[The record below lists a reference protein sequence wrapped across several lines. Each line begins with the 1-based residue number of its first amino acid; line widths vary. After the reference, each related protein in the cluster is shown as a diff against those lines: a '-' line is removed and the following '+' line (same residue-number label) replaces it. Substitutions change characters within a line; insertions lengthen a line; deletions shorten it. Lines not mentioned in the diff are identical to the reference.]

1 MLAVTAW
8 RPTVVTAYDPSDSS
22 KLKITM
28 FVRIRLR
35 SDLKITLCKSEWCT
49 FDQMLVKQLL
59 RNRKNCRRSEE
70 VCFSL
75 TWKSWMLPKHSAL
88 GWLEKYANPASHFSW
103 FLSTPDYLLIW
114 KQVSWNICD
123 PLVLVGDIGT
133 GEFTRPIW
141 GLIPN
146 PSLRTVTLFLLPKG
160 CPKIFRKYFWDT
172 SVFPSYL
179 ILVDYNSL
187 NCPIAINFEC
197 VVWFHPLYVPDSI
210 LHISNAILLIAT
222 VGLVLLPEMHSCWM
236 SWMQSRKGG
245 SRMCPETKSK
255 CAAATCAYL
264 MKQHK
269 YTKCDA
275 QILGF
280 RVEIHKYI
288 NTFCFLPV

>member
-8 RPTVVTAYDPSDSS
+8 HPTVVTAYDPSDSS

-35 SDLKITLCKSEWCT
+35 SDLTSITLCKPEWCT

-59 RNRKNCRRSEE
+59 RNRNNCRRSEE

-75 TWKSWMLPKHSAL
+75 TWKSWMLPQHSAL
-88 GWLEKYANPASHFSW
+88 GLLEKYTNPASHLSW

-114 KQVSWNICD
+114 KQVPWNICD

-141 GLIPN
+141 RLIPN

-160 CPKIFRKYFWDT
+160 CPKIFGLVSLFGT
-172 SVFPSYL
+172 QVFSHPTL
-179 ILVDYNSL
+179 DYNSV
-187 NCPIAINFEC
+187 NCPSAINFEWI
-197 VVWFHPLYVPDSI
+197 VWFHPLYVPDPI

-255 CAAATCAYL
+255 CACATCAYL

-269 YTKCDA
+269 YTKT
-275 QILGF
+275 
-280 RVEIHKYI
+280 HKYLD
-288 NTFCFLPV
+288 FE